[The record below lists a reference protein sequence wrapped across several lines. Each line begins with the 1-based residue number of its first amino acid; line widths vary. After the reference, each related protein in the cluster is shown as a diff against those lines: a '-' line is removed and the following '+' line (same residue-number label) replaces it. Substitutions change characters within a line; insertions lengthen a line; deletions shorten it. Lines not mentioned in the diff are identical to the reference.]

1 MTTPARRW
9 LAGLCLLAGLACTG
23 TAQAEPDCPPVA
35 GAPSPDALA
44 AAARTASDRGP
55 LWRIERD
62 GRSSWLYGTIHVGRL
77 AWAFPGP
84 NVSAALRRAQVLALE
99 LDLTSPEVQ
108 QQIAKAGAQLQA
120 AQGPLVLPA
129 PTARRLARQI
139 ALACLDAAR
148 IANPVANPLANQSP
162 VMQAV
167 TLMLLS
173 ARRDDL
179 DPAYAQEFVLAGFMH
194 ASGKPVVSLET
205 AAAQMAALAGGS
217 LHEQLALVEQSLD
230 QLDSGQGRAVLHRLA
245 LAWERADLAALASYE
260 DWCECARDEAERA
273 FSKRLND
280 DRNPGLADA
289 IARLHD
295 AGQSV
300 FAAVGALHMTGPQAL
315 PALLQ
320 ARGFKVEA
328 VRWARP

>member
-62 GRSSWLYGTIHVGRL
+62 GRSSWLYGTLHVGRL

-84 NVSAALRRAQVLALE
+84 NVGAALRRAQVLALE
-99 LDLTSPEVQ
+99 LDLTNPEVQ
-108 QQIAKAGAQLQA
+108 QQIVKAGAQLQA

-139 ALACLDAAR
+139 ALACLDAA
-148 IANPVANPLANQSP
+148 PMANQSP

-205 AAAQMAALAGGS
+205 GAAQMAALAGGS

-289 IARLHD
+289 IARLHNG
-295 AGQSV
+295 GQSV

-320 ARGFKVEA
+320 ARGFKLEA

>member
-1 MTTPARRW
+1 MTTSTRRW

-62 GRSSWLYGTIHVGRL
+62 GRSSWLYGTLHVGRL

-84 NVSAALRRAQVLALE
+84 NVSAA
-99 LDLTSPEVQ
+99 
-108 QQIAKAGAQLQA
+108 
-120 AQGPLVLPA
+120 
-129 PTARRLARQI
+129 
-139 ALACLDAAR
+139 
-148 IANPVANPLANQSP
+148 
-162 VMQAV
+162 
-167 TLMLLS
+167 
-173 ARRDDL
+173 
-179 DPAYAQEFVLAGFMH
+179 
-194 ASGKPVVSLET
+194 
-205 AAAQMAALAGGS
+205 
-217 LHEQLALVEQSLD
+217 
-230 QLDSGQGRAVLHRLA
+230 LHRLA

-289 IARLHD
+289 IARLHNG
-295 AGQSV
+295 GQSV

-315 PALLQ
+315 PALLR
-320 ARGFKVEA
+320 ARGFKLQA
-328 VRWARP
+328 LRWARP

>member
-1 MTTPARRW
+1 MTTPTRRW

-62 GRSSWLYGTIHVGRL
+62 GRSSWLYGTLHVGRL

-99 LDLTSPEVQ
+99 LDLTNPEVQ
-108 QQIAKAGAQLQA
+108 QQIVKAGAQLQA

-139 ALACLDAAR
+139 ALACLDAA
-148 IANPVANPLANQSP
+148 PMVNQSP

-217 LHEQLALVEQSLD
+217 LQDQLALVEQSLD

-295 AGQSV
+295 GGQSV

-315 PALLQ
+315 PALLR
-320 ARGFKVEA
+320 ARGFKLQA
-328 VRWARP
+328 LRWARP

>member
-1 MTTPARRW
+1 MTRPSRHW
-9 LAGLCLLAGLACTG
+9 LARLCLFTWLACAG
-23 TAQAEPDCPPVA
+23 AAQAQAEPNCPSVA
-35 GAPSPDALA
+35 SAPSAEAMA
-44 AAARTASDRGP
+44 AAARTTIDRGP

-62 GRSSWLYGTIHVGRL
+62 GRRSWLYGTIHVGRL

-84 NVSAALRRAQVLALE
+84 TVSAALRRAQVLALE

-108 QQIAKAGAQLQA
+108 QQIADASAQLQA

-129 PTARRLARQI
+129 PLAQRLARQI
-139 ALACLDAAR
+139 ALACVDGAQMAS
-148 IANPVANPLANQSP
+148 QSP
-162 VMQAV
+162 VIQAV

-173 ARRDDL
+173 ARRDAL
-179 DPAYAQEFVLAGFMH
+179 DPAYAQEFVLAGYMH
-194 ASGKPVVSLET
+194 AAGKPVVSLET
-205 AAAQMAALAGGS
+205 AAAQMAALAGGT
-217 LHEQLALVEQSLD
+217 LQDQLTLVEQSLD
-230 QLDSGQGRAVLHRLA
+230 QLDRGQGRAVLQRPA
-245 LAWERADLAALASYE
+245 LAWEQADLAALASYE
-260 DWCECARDEAERA
+260 DWCDCARDEAERA

-295 AGQSV
+295 SGQSV

>member
-1 MTTPARRW
+1 MTTPTRRW

-62 GRSSWLYGTIHVGRL
+62 GRSSWLYGTLHVGRL

-120 AQGPLVLPA
+120 AQGPLPLPA

-139 ALACLDAAR
+139 ALACLDAA
-148 IANPVANPLANQSP
+148 PMVNQSP

-217 LHEQLALVEQSLD
+217 LQEQLALVEQSLD

-295 AGQSV
+295 GGQSV

-315 PALLQ
+315 PALLR
-320 ARGFKVEA
+320 ARGFKLQA
-328 VRWARP
+328 LRWARP